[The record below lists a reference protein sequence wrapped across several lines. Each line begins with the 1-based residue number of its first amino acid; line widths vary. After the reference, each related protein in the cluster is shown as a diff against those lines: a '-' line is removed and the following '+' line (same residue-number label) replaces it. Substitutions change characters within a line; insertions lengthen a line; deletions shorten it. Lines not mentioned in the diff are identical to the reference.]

1 MEALAWET
9 SSKPERAQ
17 WSAYLQKIILE
28 NWSTLINGADD
39 IDSFCPTYS
48 KLDNNERANVWAQL
62 FVGIAKYESAYDPTS
77 RMLES
82 TLGTDAVTGKNV
94 YSEGL
99 LQLSYGDIQGWPFC
113 DFDWSKDKSLS
124 STDPRKTILDP
135 YKNLYCGVG
144 IMAKQVTRK
153 GAIVLSSGVYWSTLK
168 KNGTYQKISGIQS
181 VVKSLSLCK

>member
-1 MEALAWET
+1 MAALAWET
-9 SSKPERAQ
+9 SSKPERAL
-17 WSAYLQKIILE
+17 WSAYLQKIISE
-28 NWSTLINGADD
+28 DWTTLLNGADD
-39 IDSFCPTYS
+39 IESFCPTYH

-62 FVGIAKYESAYDPTS
+62 FVGMAKYESGWDPTS

-82 TLGTDAVTGKNV
+82 TLGTDGVTGRSV

-99 LQLSYGDIQGWPFC
+99 LQLSYGDIQGWQFC

-124 STDPRKTILDP
+124 ATNPNKTILNP

-144 IMAKQVTRK
+144 IMAKQVAKK
-153 GAIVLSSGVYWSTLK
+153 GAIVLSSGVYWSVLK
-168 KNGTYQKISGIQS
+168 KGGTYQKISSIQS